1 MCRPMNVLHRWVVG
15 CLGCLIVAAG
25 CATLPESDE
34 MEVSLVDVRPL
45 EATAWETT
53 AQFTVRLQNA
63 GPEPLVV
70 DGGAYK
76 IYLND
81 TYVGQGL
88 TSERVEIP
96 RLGTTTQTVR
106 LHLKNFTLARKIYGV
121 SRTLQASYRVRSTLY
136 VMSGSGKS
144 TRTLRTTKEGS
155 IDLREFAPPAGQGG
169 MPIQTP

>member
-1 MCRPMNVLHRWVVG
+1 MNVLHRWVIG
-15 CLGCLIVAAG
+15 CLGGLVLTAG
-25 CATLPESDE
+25 CATLPETDE
-34 MEVSLVDVRPL
+34 MEVSLVDVRPI

-63 GPEPLVV
+63 SPEPLVM

-96 RLGTTTQTVR
+96 RLGTTTQNVT
-106 LHLKNFTLARKIYGV
+106 LHLKNFTLARKLYGA
-121 SRTLQASYRVRSTLY
+121 SKTLQASYRVRSTLY
-136 VMSGSGKS
+136 VASSNGKS
-144 TRTLRTTKEGS
+144 SRTLRTTKEGA
-155 IDLREFAPPAGQGG
+155 IDMREFVPAG
-169 MPIQTP
+169 TPVHTP